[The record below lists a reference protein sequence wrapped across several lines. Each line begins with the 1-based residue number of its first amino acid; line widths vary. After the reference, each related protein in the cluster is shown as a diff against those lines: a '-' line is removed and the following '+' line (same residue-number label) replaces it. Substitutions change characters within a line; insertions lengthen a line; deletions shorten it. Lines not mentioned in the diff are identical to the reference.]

1 MREHTRK
8 LLDGECTA
16 SMLVPEMGQSSL
28 GVNLFP
34 IRGDLF
40 ANKVTKNVS
49 ISSSLV
55 YMVEMGS
62 WAYSIRMRQLRS
74 DEEGYETEEKRGF
87 KNCILTSRHLII
99 GDQHVRGEA
108 VIGFYPILCEGGWIL
123 NSRSDPHHQYTRSR
137 YVFLDAEEKRLE
149 ETRKEEEFIYQSRTG
164 PSRAEIFGG
173 DFHFVPYDEKSQNG
187 RSDQAGFDAA
197 MVSIP
202 LRTPKFLY

>member
-1 MREHTRK
+1 
-8 LLDGECTA
+8 
-16 SMLVPEMGQSSL
+16 
-28 GVNLFP
+28 
-34 IRGDLF
+34 
-40 ANKVTKNVS
+40 
-49 ISSSLV
+49 
-55 YMVEMGS
+55 MVEMGS

-164 PSRAEIFGG
+164 PSRG
-173 DFHFVPYDEKSQNG
+173 
-187 RSDQAGFDAA
+187 
-197 MVSIP
+197 
-202 LRTPKFLY
+202 